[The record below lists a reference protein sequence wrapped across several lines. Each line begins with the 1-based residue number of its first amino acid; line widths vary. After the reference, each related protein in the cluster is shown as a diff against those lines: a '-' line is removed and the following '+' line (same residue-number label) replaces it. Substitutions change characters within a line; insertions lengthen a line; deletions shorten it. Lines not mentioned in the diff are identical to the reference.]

1 MGVRD
6 ACVCHSFAHPPEA
19 WKFLEMQKSLLHVL
33 CLMSS
38 LHSAAVRK
46 VMVDGPEEMGVE
58 RLLLTE
64 AQLALSVAALPSP
77 FLHLLQIRVA
87 N

>member
-1 MGVRD
+1 
-6 ACVCHSFAHPPEA
+6 
-19 WKFLEMQKSLLHVL
+19 
-33 CLMSS
+33 MSS
-38 LHSAAVRK
+38 LHSAAARK
-46 VMVDGPEEMGVE
+46 VVVDGPEEMGVE